1 MKLKILLCLMLLSSV
16 CSAQPPWRARLF
28 VHYSEDPTGKVI
40 TDTVWFGCDS
50 LGAEGY
56 QVGLDV
62 VDTIYDQ
69 NKTFFSDPLAQS
81 QLGLPS
87 HYNLKT
93 NIKAFNKNGTTSFKL
108 KANGW
113 VFAVSWDTTE
123 FIYEQPDFKLFS
135 AVLKCYDCY
144 LGLWERELYGIFGR
158 YTDGTPTFG
167 GRDSIDILQG
177 NGMEL
182 EIVLRFKDTSTVGFS
197 EAERKNFVN
206 FELQE
211 NPVTN
216 KVSINF
222 KNNFTGSI
230 SLSNNLGQILYT
242 SNIQNQTNHNCNI
255 EHLRNGIYYLQIST
269 PEIQSKPIKLLKL

>member
-1 MKLKILLCLMLLSSV
+1 MKLKILLCLMLFSSV
-16 CSAQPPWRARLF
+16 CSAQAPWRARLF

-62 VDTIYDQ
+62 VDTVYDQ

-123 FIYEQPDFKLFS
+123 FIYEQPDFKLIGT
-135 AVLKCYDCY
+135 VLKCRDCY
-144 LGLWERELYGIFGR
+144 ISAWELESYGVFGI
-158 YTDGTPTFG
+158 YADGTPTFG
-167 GRDSIDILQG
+167 GRDSTDILQG

-182 EIVLRFKDTSTVGFS
+182 EIVIYFKDTNTVGLKDFAINHS
-197 EAERKNFVN
+197 
-206 FELQE
+206 LSE

-216 KVSINF
+216 NISINF
-222 KNNFTGSI
+222 KEPFLGYITILNS
-230 SLSNNLGQILYT
+230 LGQVLYT
-242 SNIQNQTNHNCNI
+242 SYIQNQNNHI
-255 EHLRNGIYYLQIST
+255 IDVDHFASGVYYLQIST

>member
-1 MKLKILLCLMLLSSV
+1 MLLSSV

-182 EIVLRFKDTSTVGFS
+182 EIVLRFKDTSTVGLKS
-197 EAERKNFVN
+197 FVSAKPIGYILN
-206 FELQE
+206 E
-211 NPVTN
+211 NPVAKEIIISFEN
-216 KVSINF
+216 H
-222 KNNFTGSI
+222 FTGEI
-230 SLSNNLGQILYT
+230 YLLNNLGQVLQTIK
-242 SNIQNQTNHNCNI
+242 IQNQTNANFAVDY
-255 EHLRNGIYYLQIST
+255 LTNGIYYLRIST
-269 PEIQSKPIKLLKL
+269 NEAQGKPIKVLKL

>member
-1 MKLKILLCLMLLSSV
+1 MLFSSV
-16 CSAQPPWRARLF
+16 CSAQAPWRARLF

-62 VDTIYDQ
+62 IDTVYDQ

-93 NIKAFNKNGTTSFKL
+93 NIKAFNKNGTTTFKL

-123 FIYEQPDFKLFS
+123 FIYEQPDFKLFTTN
-135 AVLKCYDCY
+135 LFCKDCY
-144 LGLWERELYGIFGR
+144 LSTWEREQHTLMSRNAEGSHKFY
-158 YTDGTPTFG
+158 
-167 GRDSIDILQG
+167 GRDSIDVLQG

-182 EIVLRFKDTSTVGFS
+182 EIVLRFKDTSTVGLKS
-197 EAERKNFVN
+197 FVSAKPIGYILN
-206 FELQE
+206 E
-211 NPVTN
+211 NPVAKEIIISFEN
-216 KVSINF
+216 H
-222 KNNFTGSI
+222 FTGEI
-230 SLSNNLGQILYT
+230 YLLNNLGQVLQTIK
-242 SNIQNQTNHNCNI
+242 IQNQTIANFAVDY
-255 EHLRNGIYYLQIST
+255 LTNGIYYLRISKNET
-269 PEIQSKPIKLLKL
+269 LSKPIKLLKL